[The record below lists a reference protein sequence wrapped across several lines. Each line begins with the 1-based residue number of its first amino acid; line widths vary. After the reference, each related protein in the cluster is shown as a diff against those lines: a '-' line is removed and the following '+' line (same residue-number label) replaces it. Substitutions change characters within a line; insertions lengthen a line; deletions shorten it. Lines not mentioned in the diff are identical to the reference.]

1 MTSWTR
7 ESINL
12 ANNYDYLDRLYT
24 IYPVISNVRRNL
36 SPEVMNNL
44 ASMLLSTPNF
54 ARGEL
59 LNLLLEQEVFPIKD
73 SYVAYLRRKYGVSK
87 CLKRNY

>member
-24 IYPVISNVRRNL
+24 IYRSYK
-36 SPEVMNNL
+36 
-44 ASMLLSTPNF
+44 
-54 ARGEL
+54 
-59 LNLLLEQEVFPIKD
+59 PIKNYKLLRI
-73 SYVAYLRRKYGVSK
+73 SINNFPVVFLFQPCWLQYYLS
-87 CLKRNY
+87 LNHIAEPSSPQA